1 MRAPR
6 KRAGGDSVK
15 DHPSFTEFKEG
26 TNLKSDSNEY
36 PYYLVDATNEAF
48 MWLSEFLSHDKE
60 REERIFGEPYRN
72 IDTSKIYKA
81 LKRLE
86 CDKKFLNDFEKTLG
100 IRWRSL
106 EIYYLQ
112 NEHMIRTIE
121 EKILIRGG
129 MYPEATRFILEE
141 ATKLIKT
148 EWPSKIER
156 VITPRRVLCII
167 GGAAIIALN
176 ATSGL
181 NEPAI
186 QISYALGAVLM
197 DKA

>member
-1 MRAPR
+1 M
-6 KRAGGDSVK
+6 
-15 DHPSFTEFKEG
+15 
-26 TNLKSDSNEY
+26 KSDSDEY
-36 PYYLVDATNEAF
+36 PYYLVDATNEMF

-60 REERIFGEPYRN
+60 HAERISGKSYYN
-72 IDTSKIYKA
+72 INTYKISKA
-81 LKRLE
+81 LKRLK
-86 CDKKFLNDFEKTLG
+86 CDENFLNDFIKTSG
-100 IRWRSL
+100 IEWESL

-129 MYPEATRFILEE
+129 MYPEAARFILEE

-148 EWPSKIER
+148 EWPSKKWPSKIER
-156 VITPRRVLCII
+156 VITPRRVFCII